1 MANYFDLDDII
12 RRAANGEFGDPG
24 VGGGGDEFGG
34 YGVGGD
40 ADEFGAYAGVGN
52 WALALQRSPAAM
64 AQNLARKAQAGRLS
78 KSDIAAI
85 LQMLGNRCAPPVAPG
100 YGVPFPGFGGPVG
113 PGKGST
119 GVAIGIGTGTGT
131 AATAL
136 AVITQNNPRE
146 PMRLKRIL
154 IQAVSIINVT
164 SQAGKNAGVVTA
176 ITVAGF
182 PLVSGGN
189 IGVSVFDMDNESP
202 LEFNQVWPSGTPLNV
217 NITTGAGAA
226 TQTYTVTALCAAL

>member
-1 MANYFDLDDII
+1 MANYFDVDDII

-24 VGGGGDEFGG
+24 VGGGGDELGG

-119 GVAIGIGTGTGT
+119 GVAIGIGTGSEATVWNQRLRT
-131 AATAL
+131 VKNFLTLARKHPRPAAFERSSRAEMLYFVRIVYPL
-136 AVITQNNPRE
+136 AR
-146 PMRLKRIL
+146 
-154 IQAVSIINVT
+154 A
-164 SQAGKNAGVVTA
+164 
-176 ITVAGF
+176 
-182 PLVSGGN
+182 
-189 IGVSVFDMDNESP
+189 
-202 LEFNQVWPSGTPLNV
+202 
-217 NITTGAGAA
+217 
-226 TQTYTVTALCAAL
+226 